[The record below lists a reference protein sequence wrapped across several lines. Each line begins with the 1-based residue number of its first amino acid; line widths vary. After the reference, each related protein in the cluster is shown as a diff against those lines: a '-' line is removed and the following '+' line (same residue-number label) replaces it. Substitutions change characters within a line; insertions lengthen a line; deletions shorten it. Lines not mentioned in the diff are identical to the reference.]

1 MICTDSL
8 LLSKA
13 AGIFQCTDADAFAL
27 KFARVSEGQLNVG
40 GVASARNIIIWTQ
53 CKNDC
58 WINILLFKLKF
69 SRISDLR

>member
-27 KFARVSEGQLNVG
+27 KFARMSEGQLNVG
-40 GVASARNIIIWTQ
+40 GVASARNIIIIMDPMQKW
-53 CKNDC
+53 
-58 WINILLFKLKF
+58 LL
-69 SRISDLR
+69 D